1 MALTNLERLRLQ
13 IADRRR
19 LEMHEV
25 VGVSDG
31 QSKGYQARGIP
42 VFTGTLSVV
51 LSLEGEIIVLVEG
64 IDYTFDYALGLLILT
79 TAADAGAF
87 IQCSYQWASFSD
99 KELNDVLAQK
109 GFTALGNDDVTK
121 ASILALQMVLADGDR
136 FIKYTLGQEMV
147 DRSQARQAIV
157 DLIAQLQGNALGGLV
172 GIVEANSVYR
182 ECLMAPY
189 LEQNCD

>member
-19 LEMHEV
+19 LVMHEV
-25 VGVSDG
+25 AGVSDG
-31 QSKGYQARGIP
+31 QSKGYQVRGIP
-42 VFTGTLSVV
+42 VFSGTLSVV
-51 LSLEGEIIVLVEG
+51 LSLDGVVTILAEG
-64 IDYTFDYALGLLILT
+64 IDFTFDYALGLLILN
-79 TAADAGAF
+79 TAAGSGAF
-87 IQCSYQWASFSD
+87 IQCSYQWATFSD
-99 KELNDVLAQK
+99 AELNDVLLQS
-109 GFTALGNDDVTK
+109 GFESLGNDDVTK

-157 DLIAQLQGNALGGLV
+157 DLIAQLQGNALSGLV

-182 ECLMAPY
+182 ECLMSPY